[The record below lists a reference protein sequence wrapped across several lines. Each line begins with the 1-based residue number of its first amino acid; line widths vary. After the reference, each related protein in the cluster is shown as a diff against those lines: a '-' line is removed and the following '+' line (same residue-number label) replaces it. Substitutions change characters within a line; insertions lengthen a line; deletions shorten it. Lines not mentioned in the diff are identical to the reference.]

1 MPDSTTTAL
10 SNGAR
15 TRRLRVD
22 LQRIAD
28 MVGPNTRLLDVG
40 CGDGALLDYLVH
52 EKGVD
57 GRGIE
62 ISTAGVNAC
71 VTQGLSVI
79 QGDADTDLNHYPD
92 DAFDFVILSQTIQA
106 TRNPRD
112 VLENMLRIGK
122 KAIVSFPN
130 FGYWRVRLGLLFFG
144 HMPIT
149 KALPYDWYDTPNIHQ
164 CTIKDFVRLCDRL
177 GITIERSIALNNL
190 GHTRRIHSSVFLA
203 NLVGEQGVFLLTK
216 QRR

>member
-1 MPDSTTTAL
+1 MPDAK
-10 SNGAR
+10 SNGSTAAGR
-15 TRRLRVD
+15 PRKLRVD

-28 MVGPNTRLLDVG
+28 MVDPNCRLLDIG

-62 ISTAGVNAC
+62 ISTEGVNAS
-71 VTQGLSVI
+71 VTHGLSVI
-79 QGDADTDLNHYPD
+79 QGDADTDLDYYPD
-92 DAFDFVILSQTIQA
+92 GAFDFVVLSQTIQA
-106 TRNPRD
+106 THNPRK
-112 VLENMLRIGK
+112 VLENLMRIGR

-130 FGYWRVRLGLLFFG
+130 FGYWRVRLGLMFLG

-164 CTIKDFVRLCDRL
+164 CTIADFVRLCDKL
-177 GITIERSIALNNL
+177 GITLERSIALNHL
-190 GHTRRIHSSVFLA
+190 GHVRRIHSSVFLA
-203 NLVGEQGVFLLTK
+203 NLVGEQGVFLLSK
-216 QRR
+216 ERK